1 VCATLYISLVSLH
14 RKIYTGAREQDFTA
28 DGHAEAPDGI
38 ARLSLRPP
46 GAALVVADQQALGHG
61 R

>member
-1 VCATLYISLVSLH
+1 MVILH
-14 RKIYTGAREQDFTA
+14 RKIYTGAREKDFTA